1 MQIHFFVQCGQQCCV
16 RLRGA
21 LYSKQNNTQRIP
33 SHLKRNTV
41 TITPVRAHATRENS
55 YPDLE
60 SSWRPP
66 ADQGARELSLKV
78 LMTDMTGQKC
88 AISGAPNENIVQNHL
103 T

>member
-21 LYSKQNNTQRIP
+21 FYSKQNNTQRIP

-41 TITPVRAHATRENS
+41 TITPVLAHATRENS

-66 ADQGARELSLKV
+66 ADQRARELSLKV
-78 LMTDMTGQKC
+78 LMTGQKC
-88 AISGAPNENIVQNHL
+88 VISGAPNENIVQNHL

>member
-41 TITPVRAHATRENS
+41 TINPVLAHATRENS

-66 ADQGARELSLKV
+66 ADQRARAKV
-78 LMTDMTGQKC
+78 CYFGGTQREYSPKPL
-88 AISGAPNENIVQNHL
+88 NIAFLNVF
-103 T
+103 